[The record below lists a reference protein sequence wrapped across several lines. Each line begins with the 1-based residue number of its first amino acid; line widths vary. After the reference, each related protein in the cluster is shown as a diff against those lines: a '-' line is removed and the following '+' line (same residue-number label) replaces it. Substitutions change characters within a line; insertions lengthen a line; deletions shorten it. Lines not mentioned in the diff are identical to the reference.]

1 MRLADLS
8 DLAAQLD
15 GVSERSGDGLLDLG
29 GIADG

>member
-15 GVSERSGDGLLDLG
+15 GVSERSVTVCSTG
-29 GIADG
+29 GIAVG